1 MPLSGKKVRMEKIK
15 IGTRGSAL
23 ALAQAKLAAAALE
36 EKGVQAELVVV
47 RTRGDEDLQNPL
59 SLIGRGAFTDVFS
72 DLLSRGEIDV
82 AVHSAK
88 DLPVGE
94 EKDSFYCLPR
104 ADARDVLVCAAPAE
118 KIKKI
123 GTGSPRRAA
132 GALRLFPQ
140 ASVLPV
146 RGNVDTRLRKLAAG
160 EYDALVL
167 AAAGLRR
174 LGLLQGEQ
182 VLFENRAF
190 FCRFF
195 SPEECVPA
203 ACQGI
208 IALEGGAG
216 ALVNDAPAQRAA
228 LLERKALRLL
238 GGDCTGGTGVYFDG
252 TTLFAQ
258 REGKIAHLPYRG
270 EETLLALAE
279 ML

>member
-94 EKDSFYCLPR
+94 GKDSFYCLPR
-104 ADARDVLVCAAPAE
+104 ADARDVLVCAAPVG

-123 GTGSPRRAA
+123 GTGSPRRVA

-195 SPEECVPA
+195 SPGECVPA

-258 REGKIAHLPYRG
+258 REGKIAHLLYRG
-270 EETLLALAE
+270 EETLFALAE

>member
-123 GTGSPRRAA
+123 GTG
-132 GALRLFPQ
+132 
-140 ASVLPV
+140 
-146 RGNVDTRLRKLAAG
+146 
-160 EYDALVL
+160 
-167 AAAGLRR
+167 
-174 LGLLQGEQ
+174 
-182 VLFENRAF
+182 
-190 FCRFF
+190 
-195 SPEECVPA
+195 
-203 ACQGI
+203 
-208 IALEGGAG
+208 
-216 ALVNDAPAQRAA
+216 
-228 LLERKALRLL
+228 
-238 GGDCTGGTGVYFDG
+238 
-252 TTLFAQ
+252 
-258 REGKIAHLPYRG
+258 
-270 EETLLALAE
+270 
-279 ML
+279 